1 MSYDH
6 ICPESRFL
14 GDVSEHE
21 MIIFQDDG
29 VHRHIRFKK
38 PGTGCMHFDLITWP
52 GYLCYTG
59 DMGTYV
65 FSRLNDM
72 FEFFRTDREYMR
84 LREGQTLA
92 INPGYWGEKL
102 QAIERSGDE
111 GHFREFDEERFTRAV
126 MEDLV
131 EWIRGH
137 VNETTRE
144 ERREL
149 WDAVISDVVMAD
161 GDTGGYRKQIA
172 AYDFHYR
179 VNGRLTFSFQDFWE
193 RDFKQFTHGFI
204 WCCYALAWGVAK
216 YDAAASCVQQPAE
229 PEAQTTA
236 PAIVFYPA
244 GSLGAM
250 QGETE

>member
-1 MSYDH
+1 MAYDH

-21 MIIFQDDG
+21 MIIFKDDG

-102 QAIERSGDE
+102 QALDSSDGLKKWSEEKFKKRAQEDFDGWIDGSDFTDE
-111 GHFREFDEERFTRAV
+111 QKEAAREQFA
-126 MEDLV
+126 EDV
-131 EWIRGH
+131 IDQIGWCGK
-137 VNETTRE
+137 ET
-144 ERREL
+144 
-149 WDAVISDVVMAD
+149 A
-161 GDTGGYRKQIA
+161 YRNMI
-172 AYDFHYR
+172 DFEF
-179 VNGRLTFSFQDFWE
+179 NGETPFQDWWE
-193 RDFKQFTHGFI
+193 VDTDEDSVRFI
-204 WCCYALAWGVAK
+204 WCCYALAWGIAK
-216 YDAAASCVQQPAE
+216 YDAAK
-229 PEAQTTA
+229 
-236 PAIVFYPA
+236 
-244 GSLGAM
+244 
-250 QGETE
+250 ETRHVA